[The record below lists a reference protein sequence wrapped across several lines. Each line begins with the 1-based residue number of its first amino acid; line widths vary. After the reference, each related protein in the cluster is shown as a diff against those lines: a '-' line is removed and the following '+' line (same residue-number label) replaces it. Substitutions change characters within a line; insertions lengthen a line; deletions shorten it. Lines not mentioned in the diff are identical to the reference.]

1 MKKIDKYII
10 RKFLGTFFFILL
22 LIMLIASVFDISERL
37 DDFVRTKPTFWVI
50 LTEYYV
56 NFVYFY
62 ANVFSFLIVFI
73 AVIFFTSKLAQN
85 SEVIAMLSS
94 GVSFNR
100 FLRPYFI
107 GATILAGISFYSNH
121 YVLPHANKKFI
132 QFHEKYIWNRSSSSN
147 VHREMEPGVIAY
159 FYSNAYGYM
168 ENFWLEKWDGQKLV
182 SVMYADSA
190 GADSITNR
198 WRLRNYFIRYIGEGK
213 ENDKIIRGTRLDTA
227 LRFKPADFGKRSEYA
242 SSMTSAELRQYVK
255 REKDKG
261 NEEVEDFE
269 IELHQRTAY
278 PVSTYM
284 LTLIAVCVACRK
296 TRGGRGVPLA
306 IGLIVA
312 VCYIFCMKVASVAAT
327 NVGLNTALAVW
338 LPNILFCGIA
348 ILFYRWARR

>member
-1 MKKIDKYII
+1 
-10 RKFLGTFFFILL
+10 
-22 LIMLIASVFDISERL
+22 MLIASVFDISERL
-37 DDFVRTKPTFWVI
+37 DDFVRTKPSFWVI
-50 LTEYYV
+50 LTGYYQ

-107 GATILAGISFYSNH
+107 AATILAGISLYSNH
-121 YVLPHANKKFI
+121 FVLPHANKKFI

-168 ENFWLEKWDGQKLV
+168 ENFWLEKWDDQKLV

-190 GADSITNR
+190 GADSVTNR
-198 WRLRNYFIRYIGEGK
+198 WRLRNYFIRYVGNDK
-213 ENDKIIRGTRLDTA
+213 ENDKIIKGIRLDTA
-227 LRFKPADFGKRSEYA
+227 LHFKPGDFGKRSEYA
-242 SSMTSAELRQYVK
+242 SSMTSAELRSYI
-255 REKDKG
+255 RSEKDKG
-261 NEEVEDFE
+261 NEDVESFE

-296 TRGGRGVPLA
+296 TRGGRGVHLA

-338 LPNILFCGIA
+338 LPNILFFGIA
-348 ILFYRWARR
+348 VLFYRWARR